1 MNDTE
6 TLAVQRYF
14 QAHGLKVAAPEEL
27 NAALKIAIGQLEA
40 AVHGPSRSE
49 LTRAETAM
57 LERAGVDL
65 DEHPDQTD
73 PMLDYAN
80 EFAAIL
86 ATSLTPSV
94 VAQTLGVTPVRVR
107 QMIRDRS
114 LYAIRIEGRWQ
125 VPLYQLS
132 SDALVP
138 NIGRIN
144 QAIAELDPVSVQRW
158 ITTPD
163 SDLEGLTPLNWLKA
177 GRDLSAVLQVVP
189 EP

>member
-1 MNDTE
+1 MNNTE

-27 NAALKIAIGQLEA
+27 NAALKIAIDQLEA

-114 LYAIRIEGRWQ
+114 LYAIRIEGRWHL
-125 VPLYQLS
+125 PLYQLT

-158 ITTPD
+158 ITTSDP
-163 SDLEGLTPLNWLKA
+163 DLEGLTPLNWLKA